1 MKPFAFGVMSCRLP
15 ESLKLPGV
23 IELGETRAN
32 RGSLVI
38 GHGFWRFCTT
48 DNAKR
53 STTTNFSSYI
63 YSHAPVLFVQ
73 TEPNCKRIYYEES
86 TGAERKALSW
96 AKFKKLAKVAGL
108 PTNISKNTSRLSD
121 KLSTRLNDEWDAV
134 R

>member
-1 MKPFAFGVMSCRLP
+1 MNPFAFGVMSCRLP

-53 STTTNFSSYI
+53 STTTNGSGSLLVKSLRKF
-63 YSHAPVLFVQ
+63 ALRFQPV
-73 TEPNCKRIYYEES
+73 
-86 TGAERKALSW
+86 
-96 AKFKKLAKVAGL
+96 KV
-108 PTNISKNTSRLSD
+108 
-121 KLSTRLNDEWDAV
+121 
-134 R
+134 